1 MIETQ
6 FAMNCNESCNDSALE
21 VASPRH
27 QPARLTPLD
36 RRTIGSDHFS
46 GSFGDQAG
54 AVQPCPASVVAGFFV
69 RTPRVSRPEGECS
82 AFVGSRVVRTQRRR

>member
-27 QPARLTPLD
+27 QPARLTPPLD
-36 RRTIGSDHFS
+36 RRTIRSDHLL
-46 GSFGDQAG
+46 GSFGDQTSCGSAR
-54 AVQPCPASVVAGFFV
+54 V
-69 RTPRVSRPEGECS
+69 RCRGL
-82 AFVGSRVVRTQRRR
+82 FL

>member
-21 VASPRH
+21 VTSPRH

-36 RRTIGSDHFS
+36 QRTIRSDHLS
-46 GSFGDQAG
+46 GSFGDQTSCDL
-54 AVQPCPASVVAGFFV
+54 CPRRLARAFF
-69 RTPRVSRPEGECS
+69 
-82 AFVGSRVVRTQRRR
+82 

>member
-36 RRTIGSDHFS
+36 RRTIGSDHLQAHS
-46 GSFGDQAG
+46 GDYTDAILS
-54 AVQPCPASVVAGFFV
+54 ASVVAGFFL
-69 RTPRVSRPEGECS
+69 R
-82 AFVGSRVVRTQRRR
+82 